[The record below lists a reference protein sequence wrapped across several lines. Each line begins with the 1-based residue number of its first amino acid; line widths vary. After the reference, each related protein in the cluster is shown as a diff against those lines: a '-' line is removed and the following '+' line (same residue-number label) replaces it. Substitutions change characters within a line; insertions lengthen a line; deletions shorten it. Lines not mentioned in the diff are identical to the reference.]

1 MDSTRGFYPLN
12 RGSNPCGQTNFRRKN
27 NGINGINGINL
38 IIIVTLVTLVTYLMC
53 IILLNDKATIWIDN
67 RKHNIKKLLAK
78 DDCYFDTIVEYNC
91 WNASGF
97 IISI

>member
-1 MDSTRGFYPLN
+1 
-12 RGSNPCGQTNFRRKN
+12 
-27 NGINGINGINL
+27 
-38 IIIVTLVTLVTYLMC
+38 LMC
-53 IILLNDKATIWIDN
+53 IILLNDKETIWIDN